1 MGKRTCVSGH
11 WGACVGDRI
20 SGQVHSPVTG
30 LSPLALGTASN
41 CVNNPCDPY
50 CVNVIDSASQLD
62 AGANFAVADAGL
74 SLVEREGGT
83 GTNPCTGLTIVPGPQ
98 TMTVTSISPM
108 VVTPASLSYTAK
120 LAPASCAKVSVPATW
135 KVSNEDIAAV
145 ATDGTVKL
153 YVPVAA
159 AMTVTAYAGSWV
171 ANTAA
176 NVVVAVQ
183 DKSKV
188 TAPVAA
194 VFDGVAAAADNAT
207 ILYPYADTVFPRAV
221 KAPVLQWANGGTAAT
236 AVRYFVRYPTTGTT
250 TFSWSS
256 IISETTK
263 PNAVIPPEVW
273 SALDQTAKGADALI
287 GIQRLVGGQL

>member
-1 MGKRTCVSGH
+1 M
-11 WGACVGDRI
+11 
-20 SGQVHSPVTG
+20 
-30 LSPLALGTASN
+30 
-41 CVNNPCDPY
+41 
-50 CVNVIDSASQLD
+50 
-62 AGANFAVADAGL
+62 ADAGL

-207 ILYPYADTVFPRAV
+207 ILYPYANTVFPRAV
-221 KAPVLQWANGGTAAT
+221 KAPVLQWDTGGTAAT

-273 SALDQTAKGADALI
+273 SALESDGQRCRRADRDSAPRRRPAPIGNFAGSIHFSTAPLRGQIYYTEYGRGGISPAPALGASCSF
-287 GIQRLVGGQL
+287 R